1 MHSLSNGVLSL
12 SKVVGSLLR
21 AGGEL
26 LLLERSQAAAVASCF
41 LLSQVPWRVL
51 SLEAS
56 AGSST
61 TLLGED
67 GQNLGDALAEHS
79 DLLEVDLGLGRD
91 LLDAELRQLFLRRM
105 SVERHLRVPW

>member
-51 SLEAS
+51 SLEGTAS
-56 AGSST
+56 SRAA
-61 TLLGED
+61 LLGED
-67 GQNLGDALAEHS
+67 GQNLGDTLAEHS
-79 DLLEVDLGLGRD
+79 DLLEIDLGLGRN
-91 LLDAELRQLFLRRM
+91 LLDAELSQLFLRKM
-105 SVERHLRVPW
+105 SREQHLRVPW

>member
-1 MHSLSNGVLSL
+1 VHSLSNGVLSL

-91 LLDAELRQLFLRRM
+91 LLDTELRQLFLQKNKR
-105 SVERHLRVPW
+105 